1 MARSKRKS
9 STRKGFRTGRRSGG
23 GVFWYALGAIIA
35 LGLLGAAGFW
45 QFKTSREM
53 AFDTETLCPSP
64 SGPVA
69 MTAILFDLTDP
80 LTKAQSNQLA
90 QYIEQE
96 FSSAA
101 AGTQFT
107 MGVVS
112 EDAASWGATEPLC
125 KPIMA
130 QDASA
135 LTQNLAMVRDRYE
148 AGFIAPMRRNLAHMT
163 SATGANSSPIM
174 ESLQGLVADSRGFLT
189 FSGARKLIVVSD
201 LLQHSDVMSFYRGD
215 DWQSFAASHAYQRL
229 GHTLSGAEIMLFAVP
244 RDVERIRD
252 PAVIEDFWLRYF
264 DLQGAKLPRFR
275 ALGDL

>member
-23 GVFWYALGAIIA
+23 GVFWYALGSIIA

-80 LTKAQSNQLA
+80 LTKAQSSQLA

-130 QDASA
+130 QDA
-135 LTQNLAMVRDRYE
+135 R
-148 AGFIAPMRRNLAHMT
+148 
-163 SATGANSSPIM
+163 
-174 ESLQGLVADSRGFLT
+174 ADSPNCPADALRLEDAPRLAQQYL
-189 FSGARKLIVVSD
+189 FSLV
-201 LLQHSDVMSFYRGD
+201 
-215 DWQSFAASHAYQRL
+215 
-229 GHTLSGAEIMLFAVP
+229 
-244 RDVERIRD
+244 
-252 PAVIEDFWLRYF
+252 
-264 DLQGAKLPRFR
+264 DLQAQRATPLPQ
-275 ALGDL
+275 